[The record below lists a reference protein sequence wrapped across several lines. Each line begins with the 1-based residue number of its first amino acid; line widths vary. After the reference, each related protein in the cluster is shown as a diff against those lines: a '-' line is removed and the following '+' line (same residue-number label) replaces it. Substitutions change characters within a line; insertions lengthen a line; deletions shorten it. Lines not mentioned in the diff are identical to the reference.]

1 MGDQWLTNRRLG
13 VMGALK
19 TKVSAAASSRLHHP
33 RVVVGL
39 LVIDHR
45 RMRGPTKELYLPRL
59 EFP

>member
-33 RVVVGL
+33 RLVVDP
-39 LVIDHR
+39 LVIGR
-45 RMRGPTKELYLPRL
+45 RKMRSQIRGLYLPHL
-59 EFP
+59 GFP